1 VLDEYTDKNVK
12 TSQQNLEK
20 YVQKFSNAMKNA
32 EFLIGSRLAF
42 RKIQNKDIQPDAYK
56 QLINKALFV
65 CCSVLLAD
73 YDSKLIAEKNNQ
85 NLLTSLI
92 ADKIESDKQLK
103 YYLSYG
109 TNGKANLLYTFNVLN
124 ELFKNNITY

>member
-1 VLDEYTDKNVK
+1 
-12 TSQQNLEK
+12 
-20 YVQKFSNAMKNA
+20 MKNA